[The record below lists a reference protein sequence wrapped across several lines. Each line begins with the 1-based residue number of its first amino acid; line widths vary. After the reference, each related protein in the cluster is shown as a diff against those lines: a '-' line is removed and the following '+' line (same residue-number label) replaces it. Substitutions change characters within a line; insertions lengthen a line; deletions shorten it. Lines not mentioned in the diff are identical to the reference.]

1 MYLKSCLVKRMVWY
15 LRDACFKMVA
25 VHDYNNIA
33 STNCS
38 DTEYLVFVPL
48 TIRTGGY
55 RYYRDHQRPFIKASQ
70 CCYVHHQCYDNWCAL
85 G

>member
-25 VHDYNNIA
+25 VHDYNNTA

-48 TIRTGGY
+48 TIRTVPAQQSFGSFCSKPSTGAVK
-55 RYYRDHQRPFIKASQ
+55 PLLA
-70 CCYVHHQCYDNWCAL
+70 
-85 G
+85 